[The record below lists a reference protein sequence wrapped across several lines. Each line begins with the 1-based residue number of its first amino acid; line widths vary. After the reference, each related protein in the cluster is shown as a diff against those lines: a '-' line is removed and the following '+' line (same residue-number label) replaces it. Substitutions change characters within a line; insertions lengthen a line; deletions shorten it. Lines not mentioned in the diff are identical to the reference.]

1 MVNDWL
7 SDPSINRLAV
17 SLSPAGLFYATSHI
31 GQRLGGALGRYYGG
45 KGSGI
50 AGFAIVTASSV
61 AAQAIKTRYV
71 DPILTGRPSKPTPTR
86 ELLHRTYL
94 SLFCFLALG
103 LKSFDAVLPS
113 SVITLGS
120 FAKWP
125 NLPSSFRGAV
135 DATSDVATVGQ
146 RMKIQQL
153 GRLYGCHHCGGKQI
167 FSSKNFIADHMPP
180 TLQVKIANKAWW
192 RRMFGL
198 KVSIFISG
206 LTVVP

>member
-1 MVNDWL
+1 MVHDLL
-7 SDPSINRLAV
+7 SDPSINRFAT
-17 SLSPAGLFYATSHI
+17 SMSPIGLFYATTQI

-50 AGFAIVTASSV
+50 AGLAIVTASSV

-71 DPILTGRPSKPTPTR
+71 DPILTGRTSKPTPSR

-94 SLFCFLALG
+94 SLICFLALG

-125 NLPSSFRGAV
+125 NLPSSIRGAV
-135 DATSDVATVGQ
+135 DATSDVATSGQ
-146 RMKIQQL
+146 RMRIQQL
-153 GRLYGCHHCGGKQI
+153 GRLYGCHHCGSKQM

-180 TLQVKIANKAWW
+180 SMQVKIANKVWW
-192 RRMFGL
+192 RRMFGF
-198 KVSIFISG
+198 KVRISLLSHG
-206 LTVVP
+206 